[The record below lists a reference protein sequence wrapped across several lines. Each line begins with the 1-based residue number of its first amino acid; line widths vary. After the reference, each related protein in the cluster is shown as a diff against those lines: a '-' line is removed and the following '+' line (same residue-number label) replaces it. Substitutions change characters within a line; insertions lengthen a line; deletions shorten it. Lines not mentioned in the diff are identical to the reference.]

1 MDALKDLHSE
11 ETERAALGCM
21 LLDRGAAALGK
32 TMLQAEDFYTPMYR
46 MIFEARSTR

>member
-32 TMLQAEDFYTPMYR
+32 TMLLAEDF
-46 MIFEARSTR
+46 

>member
-32 TMLQAEDFYTPMYR
+32 TMLLAEDFYTPMYR
-46 MIFEARSTR
+46 VIFEAMQK